1 MKKKILAIFL
11 VVAMVAALAVGL
23 TACKKDDGGK
33 KDTKVTSFEPI
44 AKENIKFGLI
54 TLHGEE
60 STYDKNFIDAARKA
74 IKNAGLSDNQLII
87 KTGVPEGD
95 ECYDAAAELV
105 GKGCNIIFADSFG
118 HEPYVLKAAKEFPNV
133 RFCHATGTTAHT
145 ELQPNFYNAFASI
158 YEGRYL
164 AGIAA
169 GMKLNAMAGGKAT
182 GANAV
187 MGYVGAYTY
196 AEVISGYTSFYLG
209 AKSVCPNVTMDVQF
223 TGSWYD
229 ETGEKE
235 AANLLIGKG
244 CKLISQHADS
254 MGAPNAC
261 ETAKVPNV
269 SYNGST
275 FEACPETFIVSS
287 RINWAPYYKYLAE
300 QIVNA
305 KGDVNKANVAKDWT
319 GTIATGSV
327 ELTAFG
333 TAATADTA
341 AKVADIKAKLMNG
354 TLNVF
359 DTATFTVNGTKL
371 ETYMANV
378 NFEDDGTGKDNNKAD
393 TQVIENGVFFESK
406 HRSAPYFD
414 VRIDGITLLN
424 EKY

>member
-1 MKKKILAIFL
+1 MEGFIMKKKILAIFL
-11 VVAMVAALAVGL
+11 VVAIVAALAVGL
-23 TACKKDDGGK
+23 TACKKDDGGEV
-33 KDTKVTSFEPI
+33 DYS
-44 AKENIKFGLI
+44 NIKIGMLC
-54 TLHGEE
+54 LHDKN
-60 STYDKNFIDAARKA
+60 STYDKNFITAMEEVQREL
-74 IKNAGLSDNQLII
+74 GLRDDQVII
-87 KTGVPEGD
+87 KTGIPED
-95 ECYDAAAELV
+95 DTCYQEAMNLVDA
-105 GKGCNIIFADSFG
+105 GCNIIFADSFG
-118 HEPYVLKAAKEFPNV
+118 HEAYMLKAAKQAPKVLFA
-133 RFCHATGTTAHT
+133 HATGTRAHT
-145 ELQPNFYNAFASI
+145 ENLPNFVNAFASI
-158 YEGRYL
+158 YEGRFL
-164 AGIAA
+164 AGVAAGLKLNEMIAA
-169 GMKLNAMAGGKAT
+169 GKFTAEEAK
-182 GANAV
+182 

-209 AKSVCPNVTMDVQF
+209 AKSVCPTVTMDVTF

-229 ETGEKE
+229 ETAESN
-235 AANLLIGKG
+235 AATALINGG

-275 FEACPETFIVSS
+275 FSACPETFIVSS

-305 KGDVNKANVAKDWT
+305 KGDVKKANVAKDWT

-333 TAATADTA
+333 TAATDDTA
-341 AKVADIKAKLMNG
+341 EKVAEIKAKLMNG

-359 DTATFTVNGTKL
+359 DTATFTVKGAKL

-414 VRIDGITLLN
+414 VEIDGIKLLDR
-424 EKY
+424 KY